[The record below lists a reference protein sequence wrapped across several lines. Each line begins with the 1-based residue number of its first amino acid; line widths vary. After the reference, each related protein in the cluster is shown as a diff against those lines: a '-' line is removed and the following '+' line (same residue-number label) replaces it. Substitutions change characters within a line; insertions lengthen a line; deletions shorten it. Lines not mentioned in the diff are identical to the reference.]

1 MKLDKY
7 KFEIALISIIL
18 AFCSIVYE
26 LLLANTLALITG
38 SQIWWQSL
46 TIGIYIGGLGIGAF
60 LSERVTDMYRSLMK
74 VELGLSFL
82 GAIIVPY
89 VYFFHAT
96 LKYFENVFFYNT
108 GQFYTSE
115 YVQNMLVVKI
125 LFFIIVQLLTFAIG
139 LLSGFEIPLLIKWM
153 KLDRQYESLGENR
166 ILGISYIGTL
176 IGTICFSFFLLPKL
190 DIVKTSIVVASL
202 NLLTCIYLTLKN
214 RQFKSWTNY
223 PIIGFTA
230 LVILIIGL
238 NNEIITQRYLKFYY
252 YLPRIL
258 SNNNLDFDDLINTI
272 DKMDKVERSKSLYQY
287 VDIFQFPYKE
297 EGNTKDTT
305 ILTLDTHFQF
315 STVTEFYYHQAFS
328 HVPIALNSKIPEKV
342 LVLGGGDGLLI
353 RELVKYEGIKS
364 IHHIELDQKMVE
376 LANTRFKDLSE
387 SSLKN
392 PKVFVEINDGFYY
405 LRNTKNKY
413 DAIFIDFPY
422 PNSYDLSKLYSKEF
436 YKFVFRALSDD
447 GFVVLDTPFFNKI
460 NEKKESDYS
469 RDHVNQIFNER
480 HVLSNSIFA
489 STVFYSGFKT
499 IFPYRMA
506 EESFLFLKKDF
517 YSIDFKAFEANSF
530 PYLSKD
536 SLSEIHKIKDQ
547 YFPYHISPKYVN
559 SIFKPQ
565 IAKKDD
571 F

>member
-1 MKLDKY
+1 MKINKEQI
-7 KFEIALISIIL
+7 EIAIIAIML

-60 LSERVTDMYRSLMK
+60 LSEKVTNVYRSLMK

-89 VYFFHAT
+89 VYFFHSVV
-96 LKYFENVFFYNT
+96 KYFENVFFYNT

-115 YVQNMLVVKI
+115 FVQNMMIVKI
-125 LFFIIVQLLTFAIG
+125 LFFIIVQSLTFLIG
-139 LLSGFEIPLLIKWM
+139 VLSGFEIPLLIKWM
-153 KLDRQYESLGENR
+153 KLNKNLENLGENR

-176 IGTICFSFFLLPKL
+176 VGTVCFAFLLLPQL
-190 DIVKTSIVVASL
+190 DIVKTSITVAGL
-202 NLLTCIYLTLKN
+202 NILVCLYLVFKNKEFKGWMNYPAIGITLLTIFFVGIN
-214 RQFKSWTNY
+214 S
-223 PIIGFTA
+223 
-230 LVILIIGL
+230 
-238 NNEIITQRYLKFYY
+238 EMITQRYLKFYY

-258 SNNNLDFDDLINTI
+258 SKTNIDFSDLIKTI
-272 DKMDKVERSKSLYQY
+272 DKMDSVERSKSLYQY
-287 VDIFQFPYKE
+287 VDIFNFPYKE
-297 EGNTKDTT
+297 EGNTKVTT
-305 ILTLDTHFQF
+305 VLTLDTHFQF

-328 HVPIALNSKIPEKV
+328 HVPIALNGHVPENV

-353 RELVKYEGIKS
+353 RELVKHEGIKK
-364 IHHIELDQKMVE
+364 IHHIELDAKMVE
-376 LANTRFKDLSE
+376 LANTRFKDQSE

-392 PKVFVEINDGFYY
+392 PKVQVEINDGFYY

-436 YKFVFRALSDD
+436 YKFVFRALNDD

-460 NEKKESDYS
+460 NEKKDYDYS

-489 STVFYSGFKT
+489 STVYYSGFKT
-499 IFPYRMA
+499 IFPFRMA

-517 YSIDFKAFEANSF
+517 FSIDFKKFESDAFPF
-530 PYLSKD
+530 LSKD
-536 SLSEIHKIKDQ
+536 SIAEVHKIKDQ
-547 YFPYHISPKYVN
+547 YFPYTISKKYIN